1 MGVVQNTPITN
12 NHGGINL
19 VKFSKSILAPNE
31 DAVKMHDQYLSD
43 NHETNAINK
52 TL

>member
-1 MGVVQNTPITN
+1 MVVQI
-12 NHGGINL
+12 L
-19 VKFSKSILAPNE
+19 KFSKSTQTPNE

-52 TL
+52 TLNSMAFYYRF